1 MSAAIDV
8 LHVDDDPSVLDLA
21 EAYFERELDSVAVTS
36 ETDPEA
42 ALELLADDTF
52 DCVVS
57 DYDMPPMDGLE
68 FFEAL
73 RERNQKIPFVLY
85 TGKGSEEIA
94 SQALN
99 AGVTGYFQKGG
110 PEQLR
115 RLANRV
121 DQAVDEYR
129 TKEIAERYSTVIEAL
144 GYPVYVVDGTGVF
157 RFVNEPFAE
166 LTGYDREEIIGQT
179 PGFIKDDAAVQEA
192 EDRLGTIL
200 SDSGPDVQHF
210 GVDIVPK
217 EGDPIPCRDHMAALP
232 YDGECFEGSVGI
244 LRDVSDE
251 RERREELE
259 TKTRAL
265 DEAPVGITITDPQ
278 QDDNPMV
285 YVNDRFVEMTG
296 YDREE
301 SIGVN
306 CRFLQGPDTEEASV
320 QQLRDA
326 IDADEPTSVEL
337 LNYRKDGT
345 EFWNRVSIAPI
356 SDADGTVT
364 HWVGF
369 QEDITAF
376 KERARGGARTA
387 ERPARL
393 LRQHRLARPAE
404 PAERR
409 AGARRTGARGL
420 GRRGEPRRRPRRARP
435 HGVDRR
441 AHPRARP
448 RGRDG
453 RRPGTRRPRG
463 GRRRQLVDRRHRVG
477 GPLRRDRARG
487 ARRPGPASEPLREP
501 HAERGRARR
510 LRRLDPRRRALGRLL
525 RRGRRA
531 GDRPR
536 RGRLPLRTRRERRG
550 GDHRVRP
557 RDRSGDS
564 HRARLVR
571 RGDDRRGRRR
581 AVRGPRRRQADSGG
595 PLSRAPGTP
604 PSLRQEA
611 DRLPPFTRTFIVRSE
626 RRANGTALRRHRHRP
641 ARDRAGARADGRC
654 RRELLPH
661 RRPPAVRLQRPRR
674 HRGAAR
680 RGDRGRRGR
689 GHAHRTAAHR
699 DRPLAFRVPQQPLA
713 TVHGTA
719 VGPCRR
725 SPAVRP
731 RRNPPPRYR
740 ERPVHDRDELP
751 GPRRTARDPGAR
763 RGAHHPRDGRA
774 GQRVRRER
782 RRPRRQ
788 LRRVQ
793 HVPTHRVRL
802 RPDPRGR
809 GRRGGP
815 VRPLARRIAG
825 PRRVRRRLRRG
836 LCGGVPQLRA
846 GVPARPGRRCRGRG
860 GRRRVDPG
868 PRRGPPARPGVHARA
883 RHRHDGRVY
892 RAVRDAPEPGERPA
906 GPGPDLVRRAV
917 RGRDDRERDL
927 PGPGGPRQRP
937 DRSPAVPARR
947 VRPPRP
953 DDAASGDRDG
963 AGADDAR
970 PARAGGRGRVR
981 VRAVARARRRPRPRG
996 RVGDHAVGAH
1006 DGVRVRGRPGAA
1018 GVRLA
1023 RRLRLRRPLR
1033 GRGRRRRA
1041 RAGRGVHAG
1050 RGDAERRRRAGRRGG
1065 RGLTRPG
1072 HPRAAAI
1079 GLWRCSGRRRAGS
1092 LALINGPNSPH

>member
-42 ALELLADDTF
+42 ALDRLREDSF

-121 DQAVDEYR
+121 DQAVEEYR
-129 TKEIAERYSTVIEAL
+129 TKEVAERYSTVIEAL
-144 GYPVYVVDGTGVF
+144 GYPVYVVDETGVF

-210 GVDIVPK
+210 GVDIVPN

-278 QDDNPMV
+278 REDNPMV

-376 KERARGGARTA
+376 KEREAALERQNARLDSFASIVSHDLRNPLNVAQGRVELARELSDDAENLDAALDALARMESIVERTLALAREGETVGDPERVDLAAVAADSWSTVDTGSAALSVETEREVLADPDRLRNLFENLMRNAVEHAGSDVSIRVGDLSDGFFVEDDGPGIDPAVADSLFEPGESGAAGTTGFGLAIVQEIATAHGWSVAATTGADGGARF
-387 ERPARL
+387 EVR
-393 LRQHRLARPAE
+393 
-404 PAERR
+404 
-409 AGARRTGARGL
+409 
-420 GRRGEPRRRPRRARP
+420 
-435 HGVDRR
+435 GVDKR
-441 AHPRARP
+441 
-448 RGRDG
+448 
-453 RRPGTRRPRG
+453 T
-463 GRRRQLVDRRHRVG
+463 
-477 GPLRRDRARG
+477 
-487 ARRPGPASEPLREP
+487 PA
-501 HAERGRARR
+501 
-510 LRRLDPRRRALGRLL
+510 
-525 RRGRRA
+525 
-531 GDRPR
+531 
-536 RGRLPLRTRRERRG
+536 
-550 GDHRVRP
+550 
-557 RDRSGDS
+557 
-564 HRARLVR
+564 
-571 RGDDRRGRRR
+571 
-581 AVRGPRRRQADSGG
+581 
-595 PLSRAPGTP
+595 
-604 PSLRQEA
+604 
-611 DRLPPFTRTFIVRSE
+611 
-626 RRANGTALRRHRHRP
+626 
-641 ARDRAGARADGRC
+641 
-654 RRELLPH
+654 
-661 RRPPAVRLQRPRR
+661 
-674 HRGAAR
+674 
-680 RGDRGRRGR
+680 
-689 GHAHRTAAHR
+689 
-699 DRPLAFRVPQQPLA
+699 
-713 TVHGTA
+713 
-719 VGPCRR
+719 
-725 SPAVRP
+725 
-731 RRNPPPRYR
+731 
-740 ERPVHDRDELP
+740 
-751 GPRRTARDPGAR
+751 
-763 RGAHHPRDGRA
+763 
-774 GQRVRRER
+774 
-782 RRPRRQ
+782 
-788 LRRVQ
+788 
-793 HVPTHRVRL
+793 TH
-802 RPDPRGR
+802 
-809 GRRGGP
+809 
-815 VRPLARRIAG
+815 
-825 PRRVRRRLRRG
+825 
-836 LCGGVPQLRA
+836 
-846 GVPARPGRRCRGRG
+846 
-860 GRRRVDPG
+860 
-868 PRRGPPARPGVHARA
+868 
-883 RHRHDGRVY
+883 
-892 RAVRDAPEPGERPA
+892 
-906 GPGPDLVRRAV
+906 
-917 RGRDDRERDL
+917 
-927 PGPGGPRQRP
+927 
-937 DRSPAVPARR
+937 
-947 VRPPRP
+947 
-953 DDAASGDRDG
+953 
-963 AGADDAR
+963 
-970 PARAGGRGRVR
+970 
-981 VRAVARARRRPRPRG
+981 
-996 RVGDHAVGAH
+996 
-1006 DGVRVRGRPGAA
+1006 
-1018 GVRLA
+1018 
-1023 RRLRLRRPLR
+1023 
-1033 GRGRRRRA
+1033 
-1041 RAGRGVHAG
+1041 
-1050 RGDAERRRRAGRRGG
+1050 
-1065 RGLTRPG
+1065 
-1072 HPRAAAI
+1072 
-1079 GLWRCSGRRRAGS
+1079 
-1092 LALINGPNSPH
+1092 